1 MLANRELPAALVEL
15 IYMKPSD
22 DESQL
27 LGYDIHIL
35 ALWNHEWHWISH
47 DFKNEILFTST
58 SLRETARR
66 MASEATPFE
75 HAHVIVITGTE
86 GFEEETPWDLFPIEQ
101 VFEEVGSLFQGT
113 PKFLMEFG
121 TREFTVIPITTWAP
135 RHYLDRNGLSQT
147 HLLYVDRVL
156 GDLDDHLVY
165 VNMTMDNGNL
175 DADRW
180 DKVEVGLV
188 CGNELVVVQ
197 TYRGTAQL
205 LSDSR
210 NPSDFHRTELISL
223 DEARQFIEL
232 VATSV
237 EREGETF
244 VDLWGKAVLTP
255 LGQQI
260 LAGT

>member
-1 MLANRELPAALVEL
+1 MLASRDLPAALVEL
-15 IYMKPSD
+15 IYMMPSD

-27 LGYDIHIL
+27 LGYDIHLL
-35 ALWNHEWHWISH
+35 ALWNHEWHWIAH
-47 DFKNEILFTST
+47 DFKDEILFSSN
-58 SLRETARR
+58 SLREVAKR
-66 MASEATPFE
+66 MASEAAPFE
-75 HAHVIVITGTE
+75 HAHIIVLTGAQ

-113 PKFLMEFG
+113 PKFRMEFG
-121 TREFTVIPITTWAP
+121 TREFSIIPITTWSP
-135 RHYLDRNGLSQT
+135 RHHLDGNGQSQT
-147 HLLYVDRVL
+147 HLLYIEKDL
-156 GDLDDHLVY
+156 GEFEDHLVY
-165 VNMTMDNGNL
+165 VNMTMDDDNL

-180 DKVEVGLV
+180 DKVEVGML

-210 NPSDFHRTELISL
+210 IPADFHRREMISL
-223 DEARQFIEL
+223 DEARRFIEL

-244 VDLWGKAVLTP
+244 VDLWGRAVLTP